1 MKQPPLPLSY
11 RKATG
16 IENFAVSPSNEL
28 AVAYLDNWPDWP
40 SHALLI
46 VGPEKSGKSHLG
58 AIFAGRTGGRVL
70 GPGQLHS
77 RLRLPTMVIDAV
89 GEGVDEE
96 GLFHLINWTREQQ
109 IGLVLLSRQPMRQW
123 NLRLPDLISRV
134 QALPMAE
141 IHQPDEP
148 LMAALLVKQFRDR
161 GLDVPPD
168 VIDFLMPRLERHYGR
183 IHAVVEAIDLT
194 ALEKR
199 RPVTVPLVRQ
209 VLADMAPGVSGPEA
223 GPEAGPESGASGG

>member
-40 SHALLI
+40 GHALII

-58 AIFAGRTGGRVL
+58 SIFASRTGGRVM

-77 RLRLPTMVIDAV
+77 RLKLPTMVIDDL

-109 IGLVLLSRQPMRQW
+109 IGLVLMTRQPVRQW
-123 NLRLPDLISRV
+123 NLQLPDLISSL
-134 QALPMAE
+134 QALPVAE
-141 IHQPDEP
+141 IVQPDEP

-168 VIDFLMPRLERHYGR
+168 VVEFLMPRLERHYAR
-183 IHAVVEAIDLT
+183 INAVVEAIDQM

-199 RPVTVPLVRQ
+199 RPVTVPFVRQ
-209 VLADMAPGVSGPEA
+209 VLADMSLKLPSL
-223 GPEAGPESGASGG
+223 S

>member
-28 AVAYLDNWPDWP
+28 AVAYLDNWPEWP

-58 AIFAGRTGGRVL
+58 AIFASRTGGRVL

-77 RLRLPTMVIDAV
+77 RLRLPTLVIDNL
-89 GEGVDEE
+89 GPGVDEE
-96 GLFHLINWTREQQ
+96 GLFHLINWTREQR
-109 IGLVLLSRQPMRQW
+109 IGLVLLSRLPVKSW
-123 NLRLPDLISRV
+123 GLEVPDLSSRLL
-134 QALPMAE
+134 ALPVAE
-141 IHQPDEP
+141 IAQPDDP

-168 VIDFLMPRLERHYGR
+168 VIDFLMLRLERDYAR

-209 VLADMAPGVSGPEA
+209 GLADLAARAPSL
-223 GPEAGPESGASGG
+223 S